1 MSKDKSAMDK
11 NISIPRAGITTEDK
25 GIPTLDILAGL
36 TQHQAKIATY
46 LEGLTA
52 QRRVLQSSSKA
63 HRIEAIIAKNGCNDA
78 LKDNL
83 SQMMSAALDM
93 DIDYKKALAA
103 LSLTAGVI
111 IVPIANTSG
120 HDYVLNSPVMAMV
133 PGTTTCCIRV
143 TGTQGNNITNT
154 EYRFATPQEIVDYVK
169 AMGSASI
176 AARLR
181 IIVL

>member
-63 HRIEAIIAKNGCNDA
+63 HRIEAIIAKNGCSDA
-78 LKDNL
+78 LKDNV
-83 SQMMSAALDM
+83 SQMMAAALDM
-93 DIDYKKALAA
+93 DIDYKRALAVD
-103 LSLTAGVI
+103 LVSGVI
-111 IVPIANTSG
+111 IVPIANTDG
-120 HDYVLNSPVMAMV
+120 HDYALNSPIMAMV
-133 PGTTTCCIRV
+133 LGTATRGV
-143 TGTQGNNITNT
+143 RATGSQGSNITNT
-154 EYRFATPQEIVDYVK
+154 EFRFATPIEVVDYVK
-169 AMGSASI
+169 TRGSENI
-176 AARLR
+176 ATSLR